1 MVPCVGVSVVKLHL
15 DNHFPLDVTDGG
27 VGIDT
32 GCNQSHVFDFVKHD
46 FQAAVQSGQL
56 CRSYAANPVGDG
68 EHAELILVGSGHLL
82 LQCYQYVAEGPV
94 TTVVRFQYAIT
105 IRISDTHRRGAA
117 IYRGGLSDGI
127 DMALEH
133 THTGIEL
140 VFQFHCLSLLVCVR
154 HQIVER
160 QHGTRQRNLGKVDVR
175 IELRQPNRVIELQ
188 IFNVNLRK
196 FHEVNLP
203 RLEVGHIQ
211 ILGQSPCI
219 CSHDRYLTQRDIRIR
234 NHEGAHLELAAIVH
248 HDTHP
253 VTSFIGEFSI
263 DRNAVRG
270 VVAEGKFL

>member
-1 MVPCVGVSVVKLHL
+1 MLIGIHPYIGFGQLVPRIGVFTVKLHL

-32 GCNQSHVFDFVKHD
+32 GCNQSHLSGFVKHD

-82 LQCYQYVAEGPV
+82 LQCYQYVAEGPG

-105 IRISDTHRRGAA
+105 IRISDTHRRGSA
-117 IYRGGLSDGI
+117 IYRRGLNDGI

-140 VFQFHCLSLLVCVR
+140 VFQFHCLGLLVCVR

-160 QHGTRQRNLGKVDVR
+160 QRGTRQRNLGKVDVR

-196 FHEVNLP
+196 FHEMNLL
-203 RLEVGHIQ
+203 RLEAVHIQ
-211 ILGQSPCI
+211 ILG
-219 CSHDRYLTQRDIRIR
+219 HGL
-234 NHEGAHLELAAIVH
+234 
-248 HDTHP
+248 
-253 VTSFIGEFSI
+253 
-263 DRNAVRG
+263 
-270 VVAEGKFL
+270 